1 MSFSALQMVQ
11 VLKWFHTF
19 QQVLRLTADLG
30 RERDSPYTKFNDAQ
44 IHFCLQPKSSYR
56 RPVGSIRDSMF
67 FLLTSVYKC
76 TAASQS
82 GRGQNY
88 SSLAAEH
95 LEHGWNGANLIS
107 PLELHLTT
115 SELWF
120 GQEQEGILP

>member
-1 MSFSALQMVQ
+1 
-11 VLKWFHTF
+11 
-19 QQVLRLTADLG
+19 
-30 RERDSPYTKFNDAQ
+30 
-44 IHFCLQPKSSYR
+44 
-56 RPVGSIRDSMF
+56 MF

-107 PLELHLTT
+107 PHSHPDLITALLCGVV
-115 SELWF
+115 SV
-120 GQEQEGILP
+120 I